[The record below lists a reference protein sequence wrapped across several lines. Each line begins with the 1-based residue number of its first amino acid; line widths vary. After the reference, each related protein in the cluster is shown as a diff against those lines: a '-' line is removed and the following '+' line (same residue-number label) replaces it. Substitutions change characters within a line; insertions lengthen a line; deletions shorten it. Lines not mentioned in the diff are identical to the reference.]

1 MALIAAQNIKKTF
14 ILRLLFE
21 GVSFEVNDGDKIGL
35 VGVNGCGKTT
45 LFRILTGLEPLDEG
59 AVYKNRDTRIATMEQ
74 TMQQEDIPLMDAVL
88 GVFSYL
94 EEAEKELD
102 EVNEKLLSATGAE
115 LDKLVR
121 RQHQL
126 RESYEDGGGL
136 TYKSRTR
143 STLIGLGFTED
154 ELKQKLNT
162 MSGGQRNKVQL
173 AKVLLS
179 NANLLLLDEPTNHLD
194 IKSVAWLESFLRDY
208 KGAFI
213 VISHDRYFLDVVTN
227 RTFELK
233 NTRFFVSEGNYSR
246 HVELMSSEQ
255 ETLRRKYENTK
266 KEIRRIEGIV
276 EQQRR
281 FNQERNYVTA
291 ASKLK
296 QIERLR
302 KTLVAPEQDTK
313 RIHFHFDATEV
324 MATEVLV
331 LDKVNKAFDK
341 PVVNNASALIKNGE
355 RVFLIGD
362 NGCGKTTLLKMLMR
376 KLSPDSG
383 RISFGPRVRP
393 GYYEQNMTSLVDENT
408 ALEEIH
414 SAYPR
419 MDLTEVRSALAAFL
433 FQGDDVFKTIGSL
446 SGGERARIQLLKLML
461 SSVNML
467 LLDEPTNHL
476 DIASCEALER
486 ALEDYSGTMLVVTHD
501 RYLVNRLADKVLVMD
516 KEGLKE
522 YIGGYDDYIA
532 EVKRLKLIAEGKAQS
547 VPDVLDSHAEADEPD
562 TEPMNEYKAERERRS
577 ALNCAKGELA
587 RAEARIAEAEKE
599 LAALNA
605 ELEKPAIASDYVKA
619 AEFAKKVEDTK
630 VRLDGLY
637 SAWEEAENKV
647 YDLM

>member
-45 LFRILTGLEPLDEG
+45 LFRILTGNEPLDEG
-59 AVYKNRDTRIATMEQ
+59 AVYKNREARIATMEQ
-74 TMQQEDIPLMDAVL
+74 TVKQENLELMDAVL
-88 GVFSYL
+88 DVFSSL
-94 EEAEKELD
+94 KKAERELD
-102 EVNEKLLSATGAE
+102 EVNDKLLSATGAE
-115 LDKLVR
+115 LDKLIEK
-121 RQHQL
+121 QHQL

-143 STLIGLGFTED
+143 STLLGLGFTED
-154 ELKQKLNT
+154 ELKQPLST

-194 IKSVAWLESFLRDY
+194 IKSVAWLEGFLHDY

-324 MATEVLV
+324 MATEVLL

-362 NGCGKTTLLKMLMR
+362 NGCGKTTLLKMLMK

-383 RISFGPRVRP
+383 RIVFGPRVRP

-433 FQGDDVFKTIGSL
+433 FQGDDVFKTVGSL

-486 ALEDYSGTMLVVTHD
+486 ALEDYAGTMLVVTHD

-516 KEGLKE
+516 KDGLKE

-532 EVKRLKLIAEGKAQS
+532 EEKRLKLVAEGKLANLPQQ
-547 VPDVLDSHAEADEPD
+547 EAFIEAHEP
-562 TEPMNEYKAERERRS
+562 EPEQMNEYKAEREHRS
-577 ALNCAKGELA
+577 ALNRAKGELA
-587 RAEARIAEAEKE
+587 RAEARIADTEKE
-599 LAALNA
+599 LAALNE
-605 ELEKPAIASDYVKA
+605 ELARPAIASDYVKA
-619 AEFAKKVEDTK
+619 AELAKKVEDTEVK
-630 VRLDGLY
+630 LSGLY
-637 SAWEEAENKV
+637 SAWEEAESNV